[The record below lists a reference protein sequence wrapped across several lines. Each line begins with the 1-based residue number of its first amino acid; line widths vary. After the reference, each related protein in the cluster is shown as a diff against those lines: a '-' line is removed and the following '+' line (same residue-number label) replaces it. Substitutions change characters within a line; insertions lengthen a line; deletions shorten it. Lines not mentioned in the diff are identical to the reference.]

1 MTRYVALLGSINVG
15 GNRLLMAD
23 LREAL
28 EREEFEDV
36 ETVVASGN
44 VLFSHDERP
53 SEGLS
58 DKIAHIV
65 RDRFGI
71 DTFAA
76 VRSKDELRSA
86 IEDNPFA
93 KDGEHKYVH
102 TIFLAE
108 PLDRA
113 GLRGLRQSLRRPRAA
128 RAGHARVL
136 CRFRRRRR
144 PVEARSGDEEGQDHQ
159 VPRHRAQLALA
170 RSACSTR
177 WADMKTA
184 LVLRH
189 LGFEDLGVWAATL
202 ADCGYEVAYCD
213 VPKRRFRRHGR
224 RGARPPDRARRADR
238 RLRRRAVSLPRPTRS
253 R

>member
-76 VRSKDELRSA
+76 VRNKEELRSA
-86 IEDNPFA
+86 IEDNPFRE
-93 KDGEHKYVH
+93 DGEAKYVH

-108 PLDRA
+108 PLDRPA
-113 GLRGLRQSLRRPRAA
+113 FEAFARTYDGPERLAPGTREFYVDYAVGVGRSMLDPAMKKAKIVKGRATA
-128 RAGHARVL
+128 RNV
-136 CRFRRRRR
+136 
-144 PVEARSGDEEGQDHQ
+144 RS
-159 VPRHRAQLALA
+159 LA
-170 RSACSTR
+170 RMLEKM
-177 WADMKTA
+177 D
-184 LVLRH
+184 
-189 LGFEDLGVWAATL
+189 
-202 ADCGYEVAYCD
+202 
-213 VPKRRFRRHGR
+213 
-224 RGARPPDRARRADR
+224 
-238 RLRRRAVSLPRPTRS
+238 
-253 R
+253 

>member
-1 MTRYVALLGSINVG
+1 VTRYVALLGSINVG

-53 SEGLS
+53 SEGLAE
-58 DKIAHIV
+58 KIAHVV

-93 KDGEHKYVH
+93 KDGEHGYVH

-113 GLRGLRQSLRRPRAA
+113 AFEAFA
-128 RAGHARVL
+128 RAYDGPERLAPGTREFYVDY
-136 CRFRRRRR
+136 
-144 PVEARSGDEEGQDHQ
+144 VEGVARSGLDPAMKKAK
-159 VPRHRAQLALA
+159 VVKCRATA
-170 RSACSTR
+170 RN
-177 WADMKTA
+177 
-184 LVLRH
+184 LR
-189 LGFEDLGVWAATL
+189 
-202 ADCGYEVAYCD
+202 
-213 VPKRRFRRHGR
+213 
-224 RGARPPDRARRADR
+224 
-238 RLRRRAVSLPRPTRS
+238 SLQRMLDKMG
-253 R
+253 

>member
-23 LREAL
+23 LRDAL
-28 EREEFEDV
+28 ERVVFEHV

-65 RDRFGI
+65 RERFGI

-76 VRSKDELRSA
+76 VRSKAELRSA

-93 KDGEHKYVH
+93 KDGAHNHVH

-113 GLRGLRQSLRRPRAA
+113 AFEAFA
-128 RAGHARVL
+128 RAYDGPERLAAGVHEFYVD
-136 CRFRRRRR
+136 F
-144 PVEARSGDEEGQDHQ
+144 VEGVARSKLDPAMRKAKLIKG
-159 VPRHRAQLALA
+159 RATA
-170 RSACSTR
+170 RN
-177 WADMKTA
+177 
-184 LVLRH
+184 LR
-189 LGFEDLGVWAATL
+189 
-202 ADCGYEVAYCD
+202 
-213 VPKRRFRRHGR
+213 
-224 RGARPPDRARRADR
+224 
-238 RLRRRAVSLPRPTRS
+238 SLQRMLDKMG
-253 R
+253 

>member
-1 MTRYVALLGSINVG
+1 MARGLTRYVALLGSINVG

-23 LREAL
+23 LRDAL

-44 VLFSHDERP
+44 VLFSHEERP

-65 RDRFGI
+65 SDRFGI

-93 KDGEHKYVH
+93 NDGEHNHVH
-102 TIFLAE
+102 TIFLDK

-113 GLRGLRQSLRRPRAA
+113 AFEAFA
-128 RAGHARVL
+128 RAYAGPERLAPGEREFYVDFVDGVGRSKLDPAMTRAKVLKGRATARNL
-136 CRFRRRRR
+136 
-144 PVEARSGDEEGQDHQ
+144 RSLQRMLDKMG
-159 VPRHRAQLALA
+159 
-170 RSACSTR
+170 
-177 WADMKTA
+177 
-184 LVLRH
+184 
-189 LGFEDLGVWAATL
+189 
-202 ADCGYEVAYCD
+202 
-213 VPKRRFRRHGR
+213 
-224 RGARPPDRARRADR
+224 
-238 RLRRRAVSLPRPTRS
+238 
-253 R
+253 

>member
-28 EREEFEDV
+28 EREDFADV

-44 VLFSHDERP
+44 VLFSHDARP

-65 RDRFGI
+65 RDRFDI

-76 VRSKDELRSA
+76 VRSKEELRSA

-102 TIFLAE
+102 TIFLDKL
-108 PLDRA
+108 LDREA
-113 GLRGLRQSLRRPRAA
+113 FEAFAKAYKGPERLASGTREYYVDYAEGVGRSMLDPAMRKAKIVKCRATA
-128 RAGHARVL
+128 RNV
-136 CRFRRRRR
+136 
-144 PVEARSGDEEGQDHQ
+144 RS
-159 VPRHRAQLALA
+159 LA
-170 RSACSTR
+170 RILEKM
-177 WADMKTA
+177 D
-184 LVLRH
+184 
-189 LGFEDLGVWAATL
+189 
-202 ADCGYEVAYCD
+202 
-213 VPKRRFRRHGR
+213 
-224 RGARPPDRARRADR
+224 
-238 RLRRRAVSLPRPTRS
+238 
-253 R
+253 